1 MSPRRDRAPEPDA
14 NVSAISAHSPRNL
27 MHDDTPRRRSMRL
40 LLVVIRLWV
49 PMAIGVAG
57 VALIVIGG
65 PGSHH
70 HSPTIAA
77 AGVAL
82 LLVALIVWML
92 NWLFRMS
99 VRSNRDREQEELAR
113 DYFDRHGHWPGE
125 EP

>member
-57 VALIVIGG
+57 VAL
-65 PGSHH
+65 
-70 HSPTIAA
+70 
-77 AGVAL
+77 